1 MLNSLSAE
9 ELEFVKAIEN
19 YKKAK
24 SQNFLSWTEVLTI
37 VKDLGYRK
45 SEQARKKRAASKA
58 KKTAKANQKQQE
70 AEVAEAAQGAET
82 PESATP

>member
-9 ELEFVKAIEN
+9 QLEFVKAIEE

-45 SEQARKKRAASKA
+45 SEQHRRKRIAAKSKKQAARKQKI
-58 KKTAKANQKQQE
+58 KK
-70 AEVAEAAQGAET
+70 
-82 PESATP
+82 